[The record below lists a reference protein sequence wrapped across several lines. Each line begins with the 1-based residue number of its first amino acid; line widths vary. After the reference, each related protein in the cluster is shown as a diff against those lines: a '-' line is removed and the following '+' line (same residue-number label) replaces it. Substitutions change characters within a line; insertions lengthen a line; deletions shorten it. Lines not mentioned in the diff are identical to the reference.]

1 MYPKIIIFCIITAA
15 FFACAQGGFAQTEV
29 ERRDIVYAT
38 LDAIEHRLEKR
49 QKKDQHIFSDFSFQS
64 PLLNILSLY
73 QRYTSPILCFNQEET
88 LDAYEL
94 NFAPIRRIEQEG
106 KHAWDL
112 GAEIS
117 YIKYKEPDVMKQEG
131 AMYGISGSYAGFGQ
145 FLSKNFMLKL
155 EGKWSCGQV
164 DYDGA
169 LSDGTPYTFDERD
182 DYILE
187 FRGLGGY
194 SYSLLDTFIARP
206 YFGFGYRYL
215 NDAKS
220 GDPYGYERESNYIYS
235 PIGIELMAALENR
248 WFIGLTLEYDH
259 FWIGVQKSHL
269 SDVNPTFNDLEND
282 QNKGYGL
289 RAAARLQKKGER
301 IDFVIEPF
309 IKYWNIKK
317 SEEQTIT
324 YSGLI
329 WGYGYEPKNNSTE
342 IGGKIAIK
350 F

>member
-1 MYPKIIIFCIITAA
+1 MYPKIIVFCIITAS
-15 FFACAQGGFAQTEV
+15 FFACAQGLAQTKV

-49 QKKDQHIFSDFSFQS
+49 QKKHQHIFSDFSFQS

-155 EGKWSCGQV
+155 EGKWSWGQV
-164 DYDGA
+164 DYENSGSID
-169 LSDGTPYTFDERD
+169 DID

-194 SYSLLDTFIARP
+194 SYPLLDTFIVRP
-206 YFGFGYRYL
+206 YFGFGYIYL
-215 NDAKS
+215 NDDIS
-220 GDPYGYERESNYIYS
+220 GMISSTGARGYKRESNYIYS

-269 SDVNPTFNDLEND
+269 SDADPSFNDLEND

-289 RAAARLQKKGER
+289 RAAARIQKKGER
-301 IDFVIEPF
+301 IDFAIEPF

-324 YSGLI
+324 YSGLL
-329 WGYGYEPKNNSTE
+329 WGFGYEPKNNSTE